1 LRENLGWLKRLGLFR
16 FRVLMGVIGM
26 RLRKNCQGNIVFR
39 QPSAEV
45 CQEFILLPNS
55 RRGITLATE
64 QCREPIKMG
73 GQFG

>member
-1 LRENLGWLKRLGLFR
+1 
-16 FRVLMGVIGM
+16 M